1 MNQITKVFT
10 PAEANRMLP
19 LVSRI
24 VRDILADGREL
35 YALEDVEDADV
46 ASDRLGHLLKD
57 VNCCIHELRQLGCSF
72 KEWDE
77 QLGLVEFPARINGED
92 VLLCWRSDEEAVTH
106 YHDLDG
112 SYKRRQPIPE
122 NLLETAAEPTV

>member
-1 MNQITKVFT
+1 MNQPTKVFT

-35 YALEDVEDADV
+35 YALDDVKDPDT

-57 VNCCIHELRQLGCSF
+57 VNGCIHELRQLGFTF

-77 QLGLVEFPARINGED
+77 ELGLVDFPAQINGEE

-106 YHDLDG
+106 YHGYDDG
-112 SYKRRQPIPE
+112 YKGRKPIPE
-122 NLLETAAEPTV
+122 HLLEAAPEPTV